1 MGVQHCAGTRNKD
14 IGSKEII
21 NLPEGGTTGK
31 HMQAYDDDIY
41 CPTWLKSYRP
51 QGEAET
57 GGLSK
62 KSHSIRRN
70 KSVKRGID
78 LSHSWDKPE
87 IRLAKKKDS
96 PIKESFFQNSN
107 ETHFQK
113 ALEELVSSEKEY
125 CLYLE
130 LSQSIFR
137 HLIDQTEEYK
147 NILSDE
153 EKILFFHDL
162 KVILDASKRFMAEFT
177 DEMVRTSSFAD
188 KTSLDKFKNQANSEN
203 LFKNYNIVQLIR
215 SCDVS
220 QLNIGLV
227 LQHLFDST
235 EYRVSI
241 LSCFAKYSLR
251 MTTWRRKVSRGGLIT
266 EKWLRDADL
275 LLCYKKKTTSME
287 NLFFKPIE
295 RLKQYPLSIKKL
307 ADNCEVIRSNVRQ
320 HHLHVALIKIN
331 QIIEKGSNQPLL
343 TSFEEVVK
351 YDQHLSDVYSQNA
364 PQIHIS
370 LENRISQNDDLR
382 VENGETAKQKDA
394 SNVKQKATEWMK
406 ELLLHTKDSKSGAPR
421 EKSITL
427 ILQFKQKYKGLKL
440 IQLEFI
446 NFGKKI
452 VKFMESQAR
461 FAPLW
466 ESFLS
471 CDSGIVN
478 DKTYFIASVY
488 SSYVEKMNSQLQ
500 HTKAFTQ
507 KLEAE
512 VLAAMDLVMDCCENV
527 KQQIQKHRKLKKDY
541 ILYIQECEQRR
552 HMGHLLPKSGLKAHL
567 CISLENQI
575 KDKLPHLLESY
586 SLFVHLILVRFNHIY
601 LQWLRLLIG
610 ERSINDYRHLLSLD
624 STGSSHPHE
633 DIIQMHLETLKMTK
647 LALGPLSPSTLDLIY
662 PNEPTI

>member
-1 MGVQHCAGTRNKD
+1 MGVQHCGGTRNRD
-14 IGSKEII
+14 VASKAII
-21 NLPEGGTTGK
+21 NQPERETTDK
-31 HMQAYDDDIY
+31 SMQAYEDDVY

-51 QGEAET
+51 QNEAEVEN
-57 GGLSK
+57 LRME
-62 KSHSIRRN
+62 SHSIRMN

-78 LSHSWDKPE
+78 LNYSWDRPE

-96 PIKESFFQNSN
+96 PIKESFFQSSSKT
-107 ETHFQK
+107 EFQK

-125 CLYLE
+125 YSHLE

-147 NILSDE
+147 NILSDD
-153 EKILFFHDL
+153 EKNLFFHDL
-162 KVILDASKRFMAEFT
+162 KVILDASKRFMMEFT
-177 DEMVRTSSFAD
+177 DEMVRTSSFAEAR
-188 KTSLDKFKNQANSEN
+188 SLEKFKDEVNSEN

-215 SCDVS
+215 SCNIS

-227 LQHLFDST
+227 FQHLFDSA

-241 LSCFAKYSLR
+241 LSCFAKYSFR
-251 MTTWRRKVSRGGLIT
+251 MTTWRRKVSRGVPIT

-275 LLCYKKKTTSME
+275 LLYYKKKTTSME

-343 TSFEEVVK
+343 MSIEEVVK
-351 YDQHLSDVYSQNA
+351 YDRHLSDVYSQNA
-364 PQIHIS
+364 PQVHTS
-370 LENRISQNDDLR
+370 LENRISQSDDLR
-382 VENGETAKQKDA
+382 VENGETFKQEEA
-394 SNVKQKATEWMK
+394 SNVKQKATQWMR
-406 ELLLHTKDSKSGAPR
+406 ELLIYTKDTKSGAPI

-427 ILQFKQKYKGLKL
+427 ILQFKQKYKSLKL

-461 FAPLW
+461 YAPLW

-471 CDSGIVN
+471 CDSGIVH
-478 DKTYFIASVY
+478 DKTHFIGSVY
-488 SSYVEKMNSQLQ
+488 SSYVEKMNSQLE

-527 KQQIQKHRKLKKDY
+527 KRQIQKHRTLKKDY
-541 ILYIQECEQRR
+541 VLYIRDCEQRR
-552 HMGHLLPKSGLKAHL
+552 HMGHLMPKFGLKAYL
-567 CISLENQI
+567 CISLECQI
-575 KDKLPHLLESY
+575 KDKLPRLLDCY
-586 SLFVHLILVRFNHIY
+586 SLFVHLILVRFNNIY
-601 LQWLRLLIG
+601 LQWLHLLIG
-610 ERSINDYRHLLSLD
+610 ERSINEYRHLLSLD
-624 STGSSHPHE
+624 ATESSYAHE
-633 DIIQMHLETLKMTK
+633 DIIQMHLDTLKMTK
-647 LALGPLSPSTLDLIY
+647 LALGPLSPRTLDSIFS
-662 PNEPTI
+662 NELTI